1 MTMPN
6 PDLIVVQVPGATGPA
21 GILTG
26 GQNDKANSLSVVL
39 ASDDDL
45 QAKIGPTNETVPDVD
60 TAPSGLNGR
69 MQRIAQGL
77 TSLLALL
84 PSSIGQKAAAG
95 SISVTMASNQAA
107 IVVSGPLTDTQIRAS
122 ALPVSAA
129 SLPLPSGAAS
139 AANQATGNASL
150 ASIDGKLGGTIA
162 TAPIAGE
169 NHIGQVGGAIAV
181 ATASFQRPADTL
193 AYAVGDAILDSTT
206 AATVNANTAAGSA
219 GIMRLHVARATDKTG
234 MIRRLRLKTN
244 DTAFAA
250 ATVRVHLFRD
260 RPTVT
265 NGDNGPFLTSES
277 NYIGYA
283 DVVLDRHFSDAEKGL
298 GVPAIGSEWN
308 FDPAPGTDYI
318 HATLE
323 TRTAI
328 TTPGS
333 AKTWTLAAE
342 AHQN

>member
-1 MTMPN
+1 MKKGFSISPGTGAQAAVDEIAGLEHQIVKIGIGPDGEAEFLEFGQEDMDHSIPTVMPN
-6 PDLIVVQVPGATGPA
+6 NDPIRDQLGAKVTAVAALGA
-21 GILTG
+21 GGSGIIGWLS
-26 GQNDKANSLSVVL
+26 QIWDK
-39 ASDDDL
+39 
-45 QAKIGPTNETVPDVD
+45 
-60 TAPSGLNGR
+60 LNG
-69 MQRIAQGL
+69 
-77 TSLLALL
+77 TLA
-84 PSSIGQKAAAG
+84 
-95 SISVTMASNQAA
+95 
-107 IVVSGPLTDTQIRAS
+107 VSGPLTDAQLRAS
-122 ALPVSAA
+122 AVPVSAA
-129 SLPLPSGAAS
+129 TLPLPSGAAS

-162 TAPIAGE
+162 TAPVAGE

-265 NGDNGPFLTSES
+265 NGDNGAFLPTES

-318 HATLE
+318 HAILE